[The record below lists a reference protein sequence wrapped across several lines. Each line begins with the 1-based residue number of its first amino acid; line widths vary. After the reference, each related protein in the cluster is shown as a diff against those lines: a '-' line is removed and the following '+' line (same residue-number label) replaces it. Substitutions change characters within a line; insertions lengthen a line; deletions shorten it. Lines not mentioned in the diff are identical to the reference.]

1 MKLLYYY
8 KYLKHYE
15 FFIIV
20 ALISSAFAL
29 IVHQLM
35 IVNGIFIF
43 FIIPIL
49 AAFSHIYCLKYFK
62 NKYYIIYF
70 LIFLSISSTAHYG
83 YKYIHKRDFMDLNKV
98 NFEKAID
105 AKMLDKKLSGLKW
118 ITAIYPDDPKK
129 EILKLKESINIIK
142 NDNRKKIIATDYQ
155 FISVILSSYDYSP
168 NKYWGEYHAYP
179 DKGHKYFEIYKNF
192 FIEKLKE
199 NKIEIVYIVK
209 PLWGGHD
216 LLKSVL
222 DETCVEKKIITDIL
236 ESQLILNCKDLKN

>member
-1 MKLLYYY
+1 
-8 KYLKHYE
+8 
-15 FFIIV
+15 
-20 ALISSAFAL
+20 
-29 IVHQLM
+29 
-35 IVNGIFIF
+35 
-43 FIIPIL
+43 
-49 AAFSHIYCLKYFK
+49 
-62 NKYYIIYF
+62 
-70 LIFLSISSTAHYG
+70 
-83 YKYIHKRDFMDLNKV
+83 MDLNKV